1 MVNEWIN
8 EGIHPITGIKEY
20 ARVSLSQSTANIKH
34 EYDYKLDVKLPDYA

>member
-8 EGIHPITGIKEY
+8 NGIHPITGIKEY